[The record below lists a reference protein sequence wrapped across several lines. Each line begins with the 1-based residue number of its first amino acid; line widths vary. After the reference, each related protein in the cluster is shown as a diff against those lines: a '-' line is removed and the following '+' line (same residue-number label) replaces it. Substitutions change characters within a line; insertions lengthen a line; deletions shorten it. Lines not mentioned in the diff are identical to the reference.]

1 VLRRLRE
8 RDVGGHELARDP
20 AAMRRILAATRR
32 RGFSVRAP
40 DFGGHYIK
48 TRREADDGRNSIA
61 MPIRTGGHVL
71 GCVNLTWRRK
81 ALTLT
86 EVVQRYAGDLRAAIT
101 TIENRLADAGV
112 GPAIGAGEGP
122 RE

>member
-40 DFGGHYIK
+40 DFGGHYTK

-112 GPAIGAGEGP
+112 GPAIGTGEGP

>member
-1 VLRRLRE
+1 MSWRATRSRCG
-8 RDVGGHELARDP
+8 VGGHY
-20 AAMRRILAATRR
+20 
-32 RGFSVRAP
+32 S
-40 DFGGHYIK
+40 K

-61 MPIRTGGHVL
+61 MPVRTGGHVL

-101 TIENRLADAGV
+101 TIENRLADAGASV
-112 GPAIGAGEGP
+112 SSTPVP
-122 RE
+122 RPPGQPESHQPG